1 MYACH
6 HMLLQYHFI
15 VGNWKIIISQS
26 DMEYILKS
34 IICYGSRKGSTML
47 LIGSYVKK
55 EIQGVGAAWTLQISK
70 AWFRDK
76 SRPWVPWQ
84 QLAQSYVSESSL
96 VLILWMTFINSLI
109 QGSQYTVIPRFT
121 GPRFTVSLDI
131 PCLIMFPQYRVL
143 Q

>member
-131 PCLIMFPQYRVL
+131 TCLFGFPRYRAL
-143 Q
+143 

>member
-121 GPRFTVSLDI
+121 VSLDI
-131 PCLIMFPQYRVL
+131 TCLFGFPRYRAL
-143 Q
+143 

>member
-131 PCLIMFPQYRVL
+131 TCLFVFPRYRVL